1 MNPAHPRETTPYAQ
15 ARALVTRWSKIDM
28 RLAAPADLRD
38 SEETLL
44 ALHAAA
50 PLGTSLPGGSL
61 LQLLRYEHRRRAVA
75 RQHHAPVVAGPY
87 TARLLALDA
96 PKYFTYA

>member
-15 ARALVTRWSKIDM
+15 ARALVERWKKTDI
-28 RLAAPADLRD
+28 RLCAPADLRD
-38 SEETLL
+38 SEQALL

-50 PLGTSLPGGSL
+50 PLGTSIPGGAL
-61 LQLLRYEHRRRAVA
+61 LELFRHERRRRAVA
-75 RQHHAPVVAGPY
+75 RLHHTSVVAGPY

-96 PKYFTYA
+96 PKHFTYA